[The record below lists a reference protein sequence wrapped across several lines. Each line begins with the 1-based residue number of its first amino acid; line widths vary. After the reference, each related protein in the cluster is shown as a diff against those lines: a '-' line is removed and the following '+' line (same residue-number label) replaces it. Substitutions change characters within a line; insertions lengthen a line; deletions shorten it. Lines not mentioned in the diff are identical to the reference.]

1 MSNNPYHEL
10 QLQSEDYWCGVRGR
24 QDAPPPTYREIKGQ
38 MVLGRYMDPYGCE
51 ALMQN
56 QKHLWSKWYTTF
68 LLAAGTS
75 AVLGVDAVFIFAVL
89 PVFAVWYLG
98 VRHNRRAKYDKYWA
112 IQQRCLKSGQPEW
125 VPFDRERMK
134 SLSKTPLAVWP

>member
-1 MSNNPYHEL
+1 
-10 QLQSEDYWCGVRGR
+10 
-24 QDAPPPTYREIKGQ
+24 

-51 ALMQN
+51 AIMQN

-75 AVLGVDAVFIFAVL
+75 AVLGVDAVFIFLVL
-89 PVFAVWYLG
+89 PVFAVWYLS
-98 VRHNRRAKYDKYWA
+98 VRHNRRAKYDYYWA
-112 IQQRCLKSGQPEW
+112 IQQRTLKSGQPEW